1 MKPNNQLITLAI
13 PTFNRGN
20 YLDSQLTWA
29 VASIGE
35 NWDKIELIVCDNAS
49 TDNTAEICAKWKQR
63 LGSKLKVFRNSENV
77 GLVRNCLLSIERA
90 TAKYVWAIGDDD
102 PIKKSA
108 VGQVLDILEKH
119 TNIHL
124 LHINHRCIDGRNGDV
139 ITQAFYQVS
148 ENLNSIKPSAILL
161 SKILQD
167 THTGGFMFI
176 TANVMNR
183 EAALSFVKSNPPVE
197 DTLLAY
203 PLYLNLGLAA
213 EGAFYLIAS
222 CLIDCVYHQSS
233 WSDKYFHVNYIEV
246 PKTLLLLSRKGISK
260 EAIRVCLNHQ
270 FAGLIS
276 YRDMFYMI
284 RKNYKLIST
293 PFFFDWWKLAKLKT
307 CFECKLAL
315 Q

>member
-1 MKPNNQLITLAI
+1 MELSNQSVTLAI

-20 YLDSQLTWA
+20 YLDAQLAWA
-29 VASIGE
+29 VASIAE
-35 NWDKIELIVCDNAS
+35 HWDKVELLVCDNAS
-49 TDNTAEICAKWKQR
+49 TDNTAEVCAKWKHV
-63 LGSKLKVFRNSENV
+63 LGSKLKVFRNNENV

-90 TAKYVWAIGDDD
+90 TAKHVWVIGDDD
-102 PIKKSA
+102 PIKESA

-119 TNIHL
+119 TDTHL
-124 LHINHRCIDGRNGDV
+124 LHINHRCVDGRNGEV
-139 ITQAFYQVS
+139 ITKAFYQFS
-148 ENLNSIKPSAILL
+148 ENMSSSKPSASLL
-161 SKILQD
+161 SKMLQD

-176 TANVMNR
+176 TANIMDR
-183 EAALSFVKSNPPVE
+183 EAALHFIKSSPPVE

-213 EGAFYLIAS
+213 EGAFYFIAS

-246 PKTLLLLSRKGISK
+246 PKTLLLLAKKGISK
-260 EAIRVCLNHQ
+260 EAVRACLNHQ
-270 FAGLIS
+270 FAGLVS

-293 PFFFDWWKLAKLKT
+293 PSFFDWWKLIKLKT
-307 CFECKLAL
+307 YFECKLAL